1 MDNNLEIKVPI
12 LVLQPAIEN
21 AVNHGVL
28 PKEDG
33 GVIQISVLKDGKYLR
48 FVVQDNGVG
57 MDEEQLKSLFH
68 YKYGSGVGLSNI
80 DKRLKGLYGEGLS
93 IKSIYGEGTTVAWR
107 IPLGK
112 LE

>member
-1 MDNNLEIKVPI
+1 LEIKVPI
-12 LVLQPAIEN
+12 LILQPIIEN

-28 PKEDG
+28 PKENG
-33 GVIQISVLKDGKYLR
+33 GFIQICILRNDKYLT
-48 FVVQDNGVG
+48 FSVKDNGVG
-57 MDEEQLKSLFH
+57 MDEEKLKSLFH

-93 IKSIYGEGTTVAWR
+93 IESILDEGTTVSWR
-107 IPLGK
+107 IPLKK